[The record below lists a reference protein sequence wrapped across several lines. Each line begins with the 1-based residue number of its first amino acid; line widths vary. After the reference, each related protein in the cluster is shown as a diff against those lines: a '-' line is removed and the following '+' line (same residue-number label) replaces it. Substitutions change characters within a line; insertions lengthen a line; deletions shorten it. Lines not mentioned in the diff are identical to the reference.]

1 MTSDFIVVGAGIAGV
16 SAAYE
21 LSALGK
27 VTVLEQERVPG
38 YHTTGRSAAISSL
51 NFISPTTQALTIVS
65 REFLSNPPECFGTHP
80 LTTLRQS
87 LWVTQPHQADAHNAM
102 RLEALERK
110 YRVRELTADQV
121 VSLCPVLRRDKVAMG
136 LLEEDT
142 LDLDVHGMMQGY
154 IRGLRARGGIIEANT
169 EVERIEWDG
178 SLWLV
183 RSGERVFSA
192 PVLINAAGAWGDT
205 IALKAGVKPL
215 NIRPL
220 RRTVFT
226 FEAPEGAAPNSWP
239 FVYDTAEQFYFKL
252 ENGIILA
259 SAFDEIESPPCDAWP
274 DDYDIA
280 AAIDR
285 ILSVTTLDI
294 RSLKNRW
301 AGLRTFAPD
310 RELVI
315 GLTNDHPGFYW
326 LTGHGGIGLMTA
338 PAVAQALAG
347 IIASGAL
354 PKQLADLNLTEVALA
369 ASRFEPGVVAG
380 AAT

>member
-65 REFLSNPPECFGTHP
+65 REFLSNPPQCFGTHP

-102 RLEALERK
+102 RLEALERN

>member
-1 MTSDFIVVGAGIAGV
+1 VKSDFIVIGAGIAGL

-21 LSALGK
+21 LSALGQ

-51 NFISPTTQALTIVS
+51 NFISPTVQALTVAS
-65 REFLSNPPECFGTHP
+65 RDFLTNHPECFGAHP
-80 LTTLRQS
+80 LTSLRQS
-87 LWVTQPHQADAHNAM
+87 LWVTQPHQIEAHNAM
-102 RLEALERK
+102 RSEALDRK
-110 YRVRELTADQV
+110 YRVRELTADEV
-121 VSLCPVLRRDKVAMG
+121 VSLCPVLRRDKVSMG

-154 IRGLRARGGIIEANT
+154 TKGLRARGGAIESNT
-169 EVERIEWDG
+169 AAETIEWDG
-178 SLWLV
+178 AWWRV
-183 RSGERVFSA
+183 RSGERFFSA
-192 PVLINAAGAWGDT
+192 PVLVNAAGAWGDVV
-205 IALKAGVKPL
+205 AEKAGVAPL
-215 NIRPL
+215 KIRPL

-226 FEAPEGAAPNSWP
+226 FEAPAGVAPNSWP

-259 SAFDEIESPPCDAWP
+259 SAFDEIDSPPCDAWA

-280 AAIDR
+280 AAIER
-285 ILSVTTLDI
+285 ILAVTTLEV

-310 RELVI
+310 RELVV
-315 GLTNDHPGFYW
+315 GPSPGHPGFYW

-347 IIASGAL
+347 LVRTGTLPAHLASLGLVA
-354 PKQLADLNLTEVALA
+354 ADLSAGRFDGSPVVEA
-369 ASRFEPGVVAG
+369 AA
-380 AAT
+380 